1 MKIKIKRIKNVK
13 LKNYCSFK
21 IGGKAKCIYFPENIR
36 EIKYLLNYLKIKNK
50 DYFILGNGTNILF
63 PDKNFKKIII
73 CLKNI
78 KEIQINGNE
87 IVCGAGVSLFELNK
101 ICAENNL
108 AGLEFTFGIPGS
120 VGGAV
125 AMNAGAFGGEIC
137 NYLSEMVVCRNGEI
151 FSRQN
156 FKFSYRK
163 GPLENGEILLYAKF
177 KLKNDE
183 KQNIIEKQCEYLQK
197 RRCTQPYKEFS
208 AGSVFKRNGDIF
220 PAKLIDEWGLKG
232 LQIGGA
238 KISEK
243 HAGFIVNVGNA
254 KQSDVLTLMELI
266 EWLAKSKGYDFEREI
281 KVL

>member
-36 EIKYLLNYLKIKNK
+36 AIKYLLNYLKNKNK

-63 PDKNFKKIII
+63 PDKKIKKIII

-78 KEIQINGNE
+78 KEIQINENE

-137 NYLSEMVVCRNGEI
+137 NYLSEIVVCRNGEI

-163 GPLENGEILLYAKF
+163 GPLENGEILLCAKF
-177 KLKNDE
+177 KLKDDE
-183 KQNIIEKQCEYLQK
+183 KQKIIEKQCEYLQK

-266 EWLAKSKGYDFEREI
+266 EWVAKSKGYNFEREI

>member
-266 EWLAKSKGYDFEREI
+266 EWVAKSKGYNFEREI